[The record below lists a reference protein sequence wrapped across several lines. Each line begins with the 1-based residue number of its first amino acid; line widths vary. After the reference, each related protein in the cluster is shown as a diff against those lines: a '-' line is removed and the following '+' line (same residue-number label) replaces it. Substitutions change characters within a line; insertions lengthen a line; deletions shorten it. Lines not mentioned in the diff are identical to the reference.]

1 MTTVYT
7 KNQIFILNF
16 AELLFKNNSANMGIK
31 LYNKLPYA
39 IKKLDKMQDFKRR
52 LKYFLMQHTFYS
64 VNEYISS
71 YAPPSLNCCNRVHFT
86 PSIL

>member
-1 MTTVYT
+1 MEKIKYNREIHDHRTRQKSDLRTQFCRTT
-7 KNQIFILNF
+7 I
-16 AELLFKNNSANMGIK
+16 FKNSSANMGIK

-39 IKKLDKMQDFKRR
+39 IKKLDKMQEFKTR

-71 YAPPSLNCCNRVHFT
+71 
-86 PSIL
+86 